1 VEKYRWPLLFVGA
14 LVSGVVAYVLVGRDN
29 TPGVIVMGLMA
40 VGVIWFHLKD
50 REVDSYWP

>member
-1 VEKYRWPLLFVGA
+1 MEKYRWPLLFVGA